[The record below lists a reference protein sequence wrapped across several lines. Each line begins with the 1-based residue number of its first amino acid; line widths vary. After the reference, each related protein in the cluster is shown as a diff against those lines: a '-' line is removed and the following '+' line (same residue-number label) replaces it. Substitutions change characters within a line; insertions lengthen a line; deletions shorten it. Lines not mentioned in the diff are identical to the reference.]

1 VLVVVCRVL
10 QVPVPQ
16 STMVFLLVVCLVLGV
31 VVLCRLLLVHQVQVV
46 VRGLPVA
53 VVAVAVGCVLHL
65 LCPQLLLLL
74 VVVVVVRLVWVQ
86 VWVLF
91 LVGVLPVL
99 VLAWVLV
106 WVRGCLPPAVPVP
119 VPVLVWGLV
128 LPGLYLV
135 LLRLLVV
142 VLVVRVVRVLV
153 QAVVSCLGGWHLQE
167 AGRRN
172 PGILKP
178 CCPSWSKTPT
188 RGPSSGMHHPWSPA
202 PSEPG
207 QSLGTRHQGRAPRV
221 DALMAMV
228 YKNSATNC
236 FRWNYFVLPCVGH
249 SESHKAWQY
258 DK

>member
-1 VLVVVCRVL
+1 MQKTWLVVGSHLLVVWFLVGMRSHVPRGCPTCHPRLLVVLVVVCRVL
-10 QVPVPQ
+10 QVPVSQ
-16 STMVFLLVVCLVLGV
+16 LAVVFLLVVCLVLGV
-31 VVLCRLLLVHQVQVV
+31 VVCRLLLVHQVQVV

-142 VLVVRVVRVLV
+142 VLPVVQAVLV

-207 QSLGTRHQGRAPRV
+207 QNPRS
-221 DALMAMV
+221 
-228 YKNSATNC
+228 Y
-236 FRWNYFVLPCVGH
+236 R
-249 SESHKAWQY
+249 
-258 DK
+258 

>member
-1 VLVVVCRVL
+1 MVWCLVVMRPHVPRVWPKCRPRRWAVLVVVCRVL
-10 QVPVPQ
+10 QVPVSQ
-16 STMVFLLVVCLVLGV
+16 STVVFLLVVGVVLVV
-31 VVLCRLLLVHQVQVV
+31 VVLCRLLLVHQVQVA

-74 VVVVVVRLVWVQ
+74 VVVVVVCLVWVL
-86 VWVLF
+86 V
-91 LVGVLPVL
+91 LVGVLPVSVP

-106 WVRGCLPPAVPVP
+106 WVRGCLPPA

-167 AGRRN
+167 AGRRS

-207 QSLGTRHQGRAPRV
+207 QNLGTRH
-221 DALMAMV
+221 
-228 YKNSATNC
+228 
-236 FRWNYFVLPCVGH
+236 
-249 SESHKAWQY
+249 
-258 DK
+258 

>member
-10 QVPVPQ
+10 QVPVSQ
-16 STMVFLLVVCLVLGV
+16 STMVFLLLVCLVLGV

-46 VRGLPVA
+46 VRGLPA
-53 VVAVAVGCVLHL
+53 GVVAVAVGCVLHL

-74 VVVVVVRLVWVQ
+74 VVVVVVRLVWGLV
-86 VWVLF
+86 
-91 LVGVLPVL
+91 LVGVLLVSVP

-106 WVRGCLPPAVPVP
+106 WVRGCLPPAVP

-153 QAVVSCLGGWHLQE
+153 QGVVSCLGGWHLQE

-178 CCPSWSKTPT
+178 CCPSWSKMPT

-207 QSLGTRHQGRAPRV
+207 QNRRGYR
-221 DALMAMV
+221 
-228 YKNSATNC
+228 
-236 FRWNYFVLPCVGH
+236 
-249 SESHKAWQY
+249 
-258 DK
+258 